1 MQLAV
6 DWIIGEAGEMDEQ
19 RENAEIVRVVIA
31 GNSLSENTK
40 DKAQMA
46 KAKYLTK
53 DTQAS
58 SIEAVKVL
66 DNLLVQLAGSVDT
79 DLMPGAFDPANQIL
93 PQQPLHPCL
102 FPLASVYPTFKSVTN
117 PYMSSIDG
125 LNLTGTSGQNV
136 EDLLSNTTLDDAL
149 DAIECTLRWSHLAP
163 TCPDTLGCFP
173 YVDKDPFITNSR
185 PHVTFAGNQEFG
197 QRWFKQD
204 GQSVK
209 MISLPKF
216 SVTSSFVVLNLKTLE
231 AEEISFDG
239 LME

>member
-102 FPLASVYPTFKSVTN
+102 FPRMYPKRSYYCIPSQHIYNFSGVRVPNLQVSDESLHVLHRRPEPDRDVRPKRGGSVEQHYPGRRPRRHGVYAQGRDS
-117 PYMSSIDG
+117 P
-125 LNLTGTSGQNV
+125 
-136 EDLLSNTTLDDAL
+136 
-149 DAIECTLRWSHLAP
+149 
-163 TCPDTLGCFP
+163 
-173 YVDKDPFITNSR
+173 NS
-185 PHVTFAGNQEFG
+185 
-197 QRWFKQD
+197 
-204 GQSVK
+204 
-209 MISLPKF
+209 
-216 SVTSSFVVLNLKTLE
+216 
-231 AEEISFDG
+231 
-239 LME
+239 